1 MLYQVPGLRCSDQI
15 VSRVVRLSSRKPRD
29 QQSGVRAVTTAL
41 APDTTLTAADRC
53 DKCGAQAYVRVRLIT
68 GELHFCAHHAKQFE
82 PKLKSVAVE
91 YTDETARLAQN

>member
-1 MLYQVPGLRCSDQI
+1 MAEIAAMTGPAQPAAAHEAQDTPKGDLG
-15 VSRVVRLSSRKPRD
+15 RD
-29 QQSGVRAVTTAL
+29 FLAFVEPAMA

-82 PKLKSVAVE
+82 PSLKKLAVE
-91 YTDETARLAQN
+91 IQDETARLTEV

>member
-1 MLYQVPGLRCSDQI
+1 M
-15 VSRVVRLSSRKPRD
+15 
-29 QQSGVRAVTTAL
+29 TTTL

-82 PKLKSVAVE
+82 LKLKTVAVE
-91 YTDETARLAQN
+91 ITDETDRLVKN

>member
-1 MLYQVPGLRCSDQI
+1 M
-15 VSRVVRLSSRKPRD
+15 
-29 QQSGVRAVTTAL
+29 TTTL

-91 YTDETARLAQN
+91 IADETARLVEP